1 MLMKKLFLFI
11 CVSLLLTVNLSAQ
24 RLNSVSLS
32 SIHIGEMPLYY
43 AVPSEAQKA
52 FGRAI
57 KVETQSVPQNGPYD
71 GIYPFAT
78 ADPYGALYGFYPY
91 GGFYGYNDAYP
102 YWGTYSGPWG
112 VSVLYTYIMIYPH
125 MVLYFNQGSTG
136 APQYLANANIYS
148 SDYTLHI
155 NTSHRVSV
163 GDSLSVLESLFPI
176 SCATAISRHG
186 GKYPS
191 TFKVIVKASTG
202 EGRTEENA
210 RMVFVIN
217 EDKKIAAIQISLY

>member
-1 MLMKKLFLFI
+1 MLMKKLFLFL
-11 CVSLLLTVNLSAQ
+11 SLSLILTINLSAQ
-24 RLNSVSLS
+24 RLNNISLS
-32 SIHIGEMPLYY
+32 AVRVGELPLYY

-57 KVETQSVPQNGPYD
+57 KVQTQTVPQNGPYD

-112 VSVLYTYIMIYPH
+112 VSVLYTYIMMYPH
-125 MVLYFNQGSTG
+125 MVLYFAQSSTG
-136 APQYLANANIYS
+136 APQYLSCVNIYS
-148 SDYTLHI
+148 PDYHLYI
-155 NTSHRVSV
+155 GENDSIAV
-163 GDSLSVLESLFPI
+163 GDSLAVLEKLFPV
-176 SCATAISRHG
+176 SCSTAVSRHG

-210 RMVFVIN
+210 RMVFVVN